1 MELGRLGVETE
12 GASGGKYMSL
22 GSAPDSCGVLCRLV
36 LQGCTLSENVLG
48 SLYPKVCFHIRGL
61 VISW

>member
-1 MELGRLGVETE
+1 METE
-12 GASGGKYMSL
+12 GARGGKCISL
-22 GSAPDSCGVLCRLV
+22 GSAPDSCGVLCGPV

-48 SLYPKVCFHIRGL
+48 SLYPKVSFHIRGL